1 MLLLFSESY
10 YDNSKNNSLWAHMAS
25 DKQYF
30 SISLEKGLKILSLF
44 DTETRSLTQTE
55 ISRILSLNM
64 TSTYRFVNT
73 LVELA
78 YLEKDA
84 KTKEVR
90 LGIRSL
96 ALSTN
101 VIRSSDDL
109 RLIKKLVDEVYNRY
123 NITIDVAF
131 VVDDNLMRA
140 YQREAKETLTY
151 HLPAV
156 ARNSLHNT
164 SIGKA
169 YLSTLPDDSL
179 KKKVARIEFTAKTK
193 KTIVAKDQLLK
204 EIERTKGRGYA
215 MCVEEYLP
223 GLITIGAPLI
233 NLDTGR
239 GLGGVSFD
247 FSIIQKVAQ
256 AMEEEYSGLILELA
270 RSISEVLKREDNDE

>member
-1 MLLLFSESY
+1 
-10 YDNSKNNSLWAHMAS
+10 MAPK
-25 DKQYF
+25 KQYF
-30 SISLEKGLKILSLF
+30 STSLEKGLKILSLF
-44 DTETRSLTQTE
+44 DTETGSLTQTE

-73 LVELA
+73 LVELG

-101 VIRSSDDL
+101 IIRSSDEL
-109 RLIKKLVDEVYNRY
+109 RLIKQLVDQVYNRY

-131 VVDDNLMRA
+131 VVDDNFMRA

-169 YLSTLPDDSL
+169 YLSTLAEDSL
-179 KKKVARIEFTAKTK
+179 KKIIEKIEFTAKTRN
-193 KTIVAKDQLLK
+193 TIVDKDQLLE
-204 EIERTKGRGYA
+204 EIDRTRDRGYA
-215 MCVEEYLP
+215 TCIEEYLP

-233 NLDTGR
+233 NLDTGK

-247 FSIIQKVAQ
+247 FSIIQKDAQ
-256 AMEEEYSGLILELA
+256 AMEQKYSGLIVELA
-270 RSISEVLKREDNDE
+270 RSISEVLKRENNEG

>member
-1 MLLLFSESY
+1 
-10 YDNSKNNSLWAHMAS
+10 MAS
-25 DKQYF
+25 GKQYF
-30 SISLEKGLKILSLF
+30 STSLEKGLKILSLF
-44 DTETRSLTQTE
+44 DSETHRLTQTE
-55 ISRILSLNM
+55 ISRMLALNM

-73 LVELA
+73 LVELG

-84 KTKEVR
+84 KTKEIG

-101 VIRSSDDL
+101 IIRSSDEL
-109 RLIKKLVDEVYNRY
+109 RLIKKLVDQVYNRY

-131 VVDDNLMRA
+131 MVDDNFMRA
-140 YQREAKETLTY
+140 YQREAKEMLTY

-169 YLSTLPDDSL
+169 YLSTLSDDTL
-179 KKKVARIEFTAKTK
+179 KETIARVELEAKTK
-193 KTIVAKDQLLK
+193 NTIMNKDQLLK
-204 EIERTKGRGYA
+204 EIERTRDRGYA

-247 FSIIQKVAQ
+247 FSIIQKDAQ
-256 AMEEEYSGLILELA
+256 IMEEKYSGLIMELA
-270 RSISEVLKREDNDE
+270 RSISQVLKREDNEE

>member
-1 MLLLFSESY
+1 
-10 YDNSKNNSLWAHMAS
+10 MALK
-25 DKQYF
+25 KQYF
-30 SISLEKGLKILSLF
+30 STSLEKGLKILSLF

-73 LVELA
+73 LVELG

-90 LGIRSL
+90 LGVRSL

-101 VIRSSDDL
+101 IIRSSDEL
-109 RLIKKLVDEVYNRY
+109 RLIKQLVDQVYNQY

-131 VVDDNLMRA
+131 TVDDNLMRA
-140 YQREAKETLTY
+140 YQREAKEMLTY

-169 YLSTLPDDSL
+169 YLSTLSEDSL
-179 KKKVARIEFTAKTK
+179 KEIVARIDFAAKTR
-193 KTIVAKDQLLK
+193 KTIVDKNELFK
-204 EIERTKGRGYA
+204 EIEKTRDRGYA
-215 MCVEEYLP
+215 VCVEEYLP

-233 NLDTGR
+233 NLETGR

-247 FSIIQKVAQ
+247 FSIIQQNAQ
-256 AMEEEYSGLILELA
+256 AMEEQYSSLIVQLA
-270 RSISEVLKREDNDE
+270 RSISEVLKREDNEG

>member
-1 MLLLFSESY
+1 
-10 YDNSKNNSLWAHMAS
+10 MAS
-25 DKQYF
+25 KRQYF
-30 SISLEKGLKILSLF
+30 STSLEKGLKILSLF
-44 DTETRSLTQTE
+44 DTETHSLTQTE

-64 TSTYRFVNT
+64 TSIYRFVNT
-73 LVELA
+73 LVELG

-101 VIRSSDDL
+101 VIRSSDEL
-109 RLIKKLVDEVYNRY
+109 RLIKKLVDEVYDRY

-131 VVDDNLMRA
+131 TVDDNFMRA

-169 YLSTLPDDSL
+169 YLSTLSDDSL
-179 KKKVARIEFTAKTK
+179 KEMVAMIEFAPKTR
-193 KTIVAKDQLLK
+193 KTIIDKDQLLK
-204 EIERTKGRGYA
+204 EIEKTRDRGYA

-233 NLDTGR
+233 NLDTGK

-247 FSIIQKVAQ
+247 FSIIQQDAH
-256 AMEEEYSGLILELA
+256 AMEEQYSALIVKLA
-270 RSISEVLKREDNDE
+270 GAISEVLKREDNEG

>member
-1 MLLLFSESY
+1 
-10 YDNSKNNSLWAHMAS
+10 MAPK
-25 DKQYF
+25 KQYF
-30 SISLEKGLKILSLF
+30 SSSLEKGLKILSLF
-44 DTETRSLTQTE
+44 DAETGRLTQTE

-73 LVELA
+73 LVELG
-78 YLEKDA
+78 YLEKDT
-84 KTKEVR
+84 KTKFVR

-101 VIRSSDDL
+101 IIRSSDEL
-109 RLIKKLVDEVYNRY
+109 RLIKQLVDQVYNRY

-131 VVDDNLMRA
+131 VVDYNVMRA
-140 YQREAKETLTY
+140 YRREAKETLTY

-169 YLSTLPDDSL
+169 YLSTLSEDSL
-179 KKKVARIEFTAKTK
+179 KEVIERIEFSAKTRN
-193 KTIVAKDQLLK
+193 TIVGKDQLLK
-204 EIERTKGRGYA
+204 EIEKTRARGYA
-215 MCVEEYLP
+215 TSIEEYLA

-233 NLDTGR
+233 NLDTGQ

-247 FSIIQKVAQ
+247 FSIIQKDAQ
-256 AMEEEYSGLILELA
+256 AMEQKYSGLIVQLA
-270 RSISEVLKREDNDE
+270 HSISEVLKREDNES

>member
-1 MLLLFSESY
+1 MTL
-10 YDNSKNNSLWAHMAS
+10 K
-25 DKQYF
+25 KQYF
-30 SISLEKGLKILSLF
+30 STSLEKGLKILSLF

-73 LVELA
+73 LVELG

-90 LGIRSL
+90 LGVRSL

-101 VIRSSDDL
+101 IIRSSDEL
-109 RLIKKLVDEVYNRY
+109 RLIKQLVDQVYNQY

-131 VVDDNLMRA
+131 TVDDNLMRA
-140 YQREAKETLTY
+140 YQREAKEMLTY

-169 YLSTLPDDSL
+169 YLSTLSEDSL
-179 KKKVARIEFTAKTK
+179 KEIVARIDFAAKTK
-193 KTIVAKDQLLK
+193 KTIVDKNEFFK
-204 EIERTKGRGYA
+204 EIEKTRDRGYA

-233 NLDTGR
+233 NLETGR

-247 FSIIQKVAQ
+247 FSIIQQNAQ
-256 AMEEEYSGLILELA
+256 AMEEQYSSLIVQLA
-270 RSISEVLKREDNDE
+270 RSISEVLKREDNEG

>member
-1 MLLLFSESY
+1 MCP
-10 YDNSKNNSLWAHMAS
+10 AMAPE
-25 DKQYF
+25 KQYF
-30 SISLEKGLKILSLF
+30 STSLEKGLKILSLF

-55 ISRILSLNM
+55 ISRMLALNM

-73 LVELA
+73 LVEMQ
-78 YLEKDA
+78 YLEKNA
-84 KTKEVR
+84 RTKEVR

-96 ALSTN
+96 ALSAN
-101 VIRSSDDL
+101 IIRSSDEL
-109 RLIKKLVDEVYNRY
+109 RLIKKLVDEVYNRF

-131 VVDDNLMRA
+131 MVDDNFMRG

-169 YLSTLPDDSL
+169 YLSTLSEDSL
-179 KKKVARIEFTAKTK
+179 NEVVGRIEFTAKTRN
-193 KTIVAKDQLLK
+193 TIVDKDQLLK
-204 EIERTKGRGYA
+204 EIEKTRARGYA

-233 NLDTGR
+233 NLDTGK

-247 FSIIQKVAQ
+247 FSIIQKDAQ
-256 AMEEEYSGLILELA
+256 TMEKKYSGPIVELA
-270 RSISEVLKREDNDE
+270 RSISEVLKREDNEE

>member
-1 MLLLFSESY
+1 
-10 YDNSKNNSLWAHMAS
+10 MAS
-25 DKQYF
+25 GKQYF
-30 SISLEKGLKILSLF
+30 STSLEKGLKILSLF
-44 DTETRSLTQTE
+44 DSETHRLTQTE
-55 ISRILSLNM
+55 ISRMLALNM

-73 LVELA
+73 LVELG
-78 YLEKDA
+78 YLEKDS
-84 KTKEVR
+84 KTKEIG

-101 VIRSSDDL
+101 IIRSSDEL
-109 RLIKKLVDEVYNRY
+109 RLIKKLVDQVYNRY

-131 VVDDNLMRA
+131 MVDDNFMRA
-140 YQREAKETLTY
+140 YQREAKEMLTY

-169 YLSTLPDDSL
+169 YLSTLSDDTL
-179 KKKVARIEFTAKTK
+179 KETIARVELEAKTK
-193 KTIVAKDQLLK
+193 NTIMNKDQLLK
-204 EIERTKGRGYA
+204 EIERTRDRGYA

-247 FSIIQKVAQ
+247 FSIIQKDAQ
-256 AMEEEYSGLILELA
+256 IMEEKYSGLIMELA
-270 RSISEVLKREDNDE
+270 RSISEVLKREDNEE